1 MLLAEFLNH
10 KPLYYDE
17 IDYDR
22 FPKIYKKIQ
31 SHFQL
36 PKIIHIVGT
45 NAKGSTG
52 RALAHLL
59 HVSGAKVGHYSS
71 PHIVKFNE
79 RIWINGEDASD
90 TLLEKAHQNLQ
101 QLLDTNDIEALSYF
115 EYTTLLAMLVFS
127 KHCDFVVL
135 EAGLGGE
142 YDATNVFP
150 KDLSIVTPIG
160 FDHEAFLGDTLLEI
174 ASTKLRSVN
183 NDLLIANQYDNLV
196 YFLALKRAD
205 KIKQDLYFAKSFLD
219 DSFYENL
226 QKFIEKNNY
235 PSFFYD
241 NFSTAFCA
249 FKILGFEPNVDL
261 LNDLK
266 LFGRC
271 QKIAPNV
278 TIDVGHNPMAAEAIL
293 EHFKAKKVTLV
304 YNSYNDKEY
313 QKILTILKPI
323 IREVEII
330 NIDNKREVLQKN
342 LEDVLVDLS
351 LSYTPFSKIDKDK
364 EYLVFGSF
372 SVVEKFISSY
382 QWIGT

>member
-1 MLLAEFLNH
+1 MILKEFLNH
-10 KPLYYDE
+10 KPLYYDK

-31 SHFQL
+31 THFQL
-36 PKIIHIVGT
+36 PKIIQIVGT

-59 HVSGAKVGHYSS
+59 HKKYCKVGHYSS
-71 PHIVKFNE
+71 PHILKFNE

-90 TLLEKAHQNLQ
+90 TLLEVAHQNLQ
-101 QLLDTNDIEALSYF
+101 KLLDISDIEALSYF
-115 EYTTLLAMLVFS
+115 EYTTLLAMLLFCEY
-127 KHCDFVVL
+127 CDFVVL

-150 KDLSIVTPIG
+150 KDLSIITPIG
-160 FDHEAFLGDTLLEI
+160 FDHEAFLGDTLAQI

-205 KIKQDLYFAKSFLD
+205 KIKKDLYFAKSFLD
-219 DSFYENL
+219 DEFYQNL
-226 QKFIEKNNY
+226 QKFIKKNNY

-271 QKIAPNV
+271 QKIVPNI
-278 TIDVGHNPMAAEAIL
+278 TIDVGHNPMAAKAML
-293 EHFKAKKVTLV
+293 EHFRTKKVILV

-323 IREVEII
+323 ILKVEII
-330 NIDNKREVLQKN
+330 DIDNKREVLTKN
-342 LEDVLVDLS
+342 LEDALVDLNIQ
-351 LSYTPFSKIDKDK
+351 YAPFKKNDTNK

-372 SVVEKFISSY
+372 SVVEKFL
-382 QWIGT
+382 QCQ

>member
-1 MLLAEFLNH
+1 MILKEFLNH
-10 KPLYYDE
+10 KPLYYNE

-31 SHFQL
+31 THFQL

-59 HVSGAKVGHYSS
+59 HGKDCKVGHYSS
-71 PHIVKFNE
+71 PHILKFNE

-90 TLLEKAHQNLQ
+90 TLLEKTHQNLQ
-101 QLLDTNDIEALSYF
+101 ELLDISDIEALSYF
-115 EYTTLLAMLVFS
+115 EYTTLLAMLLFCEY
-127 KHCDFVVL
+127 CDFVVL

-160 FDHEAFLGDTLLEI
+160 FDHEAFLGDTLTQI

-183 NDLLIANQYDNLV
+183 NDLLIARQYDNLV
-196 YFLALKRAD
+196 YFLALKRAN

-219 DSFYENL
+219 DVFYENL

-271 QKIAPNV
+271 QKIAPNI

-293 EHFKAKKVTLV
+293 EHFRTKKVILV

-313 QKILTILKPI
+313 QKILSILKPI
-323 IREVEII
+323 ILKVEII
-330 NIDNKREVLQKN
+330 DIDNKREVQKSQLEAV
-342 LEDVLVDLS
+342 LEDLNI
-351 LSYTPFSKIDKDK
+351 SYALFKKITPNQ

-372 SVVEKFISSY
+372 LVVEKFL
-382 QWIGT
+382 QCQ